1 MIPRPLHKTTL
12 AGPLQRAFLV
22 VAAILLLSA
31 LCSPVFAT
39 RDVKVALTELKPLQF
54 YDEQGKP
61 AGFFVDIINDVALQ
75 ENWNVIWVRGSLS
88 ESWARLSSGE
98 IDLMPG
104 VTGTPERR
112 NLYEFSNESALSVW
126 SEVYAR
132 PGSGINTILDLDQK
146 QIAMVRGAQ
155 SGIAFQDYAKKF
167 GINATYLE
175 FETPG
180 EVFAATAAGTADA
193 LVVYNTA
200 GLEEAQKYDLI
211 ATPVM
216 FNPTQFG
223 FAVQKGMNHDLL
235 EITDHYI
242 AQGKG
247 SSSSPYSQA
256 MQKWF
261 GIKATSTIPSWLI
274 GGLAAVAFIALL
286 FVAMSVILK
295 REVGR
300 KTAELSRQ
308 NEELQA
314 AYEQLRAA
322 EKELRENYRELRKSE
337 TALMQAR
344 KKLSMLNQ
352 LTFQDVQTG
361 IFSLGGY
368 LQLALQN
375 RSSDDTTGSL
385 KRGEEILRSV
395 RNSLE
400 IAKKYQ
406 TLGINE
412 PRWQSVN
419 YVLLSAISHMDYSQ
433 ISRTVSLDN
442 LEIYADPLLEDVFY
456 SLMKNVLVHGAGATE
471 IHVSYRKDAGGVTI
485 LIEDNGPGIP
495 ADEKE
500 KIFGRDYN
508 RMTGINLFFAREIL
522 SVTDISIA
530 ETGVPG
536 SGARFE
542 ITVPEGE
549 FRFTGNEKMA

>member
-1 MIPRPLHKTTL
+1 M
-12 AGPLQRAFLV
+12 V
-22 VAAILLLSA
+22 LLLISA
-31 LCSPVFAT
+31 LCSPVSAA
-39 RDVKVALTELKPLQF
+39 RDVKVALTDLKPLQF

-61 AGFFVDIINDVALQ
+61 AGFFVDIINDVAVQ

-104 VTGTPERR
+104 VAGTPERR
-112 NLYEFSNESALSVW
+112 IQYEFSNESALSVW
-126 SEVYAR
+126 SQVYAR
-132 PGSGINTILDLDQK
+132 PGSGINTILDLDKK
-146 QIAMVRGAQ
+146 QIAMVKGAQ
-155 SGIAFQDYAKKF
+155 SGIAFQDYARKF
-167 GINATYLE
+167 DVNATYLE
-175 FETPG
+175 LDTPG
-180 EVFAATAAGTADA
+180 EVFAATAAGKADA
-193 LVVYNTA
+193 LVVYNSA
-200 GLEEAQKYDLI
+200 GLEEAQKYNLA

-223 FAVQKGMNHDLL
+223 FAVQKGMNQDLL
-235 EITDHYI
+235 LVTDHYI
-242 AQGKG
+242 AQGKV
-247 SSSSPYSQA
+247 SSSSPYSLA

-261 GIKATSTIPSWLI
+261 GIKPTSTVPFWLI
-274 GGLAAVAFIALL
+274 VGLAAAAFIAIL
-286 FVAMSVILK
+286 FVAMSVILR

-314 AYEQLRAA
+314 AYEQLRAT
-322 EKELRENYRELRKSE
+322 EKVLRENYRELRKSE
-337 TALMQAR
+337 KALMQAR

-375 RSSDDTTGSL
+375 RSSDDTTGNL
-385 KRGEEILRSV
+385 KRGEDILRSV

-400 IAKKYQ
+400 TAKKYQ
-406 TLGINE
+406 SLGLNE

-433 ISRTVSLDN
+433 ISRTVSLDR

-456 SLMKNVLVHGAGATE
+456 SLMKNALVPGAGVTE
-471 IHVSYRKDAGGVTI
+471 IHVSYQRNAGGVTI

-495 ADEKE
+495 AEEKE
-500 KIFGRDYN
+500 KIFGREFA
-508 RMTGINLFFAREIL
+508 RATGINLFFAREIL
-522 SVTDISIA
+522 SVTDISLA

-536 SGARFE
+536 SGTRFE

-549 FRFTGNEKMA
+549 YRFTGTDIET